1 MNTSRQL
8 RQNLLNL
15 REASARMVIVK
26 NRMKSSLPTT
36 CRPAAGVSRGRRGIG
51 PCCGRGERW

>member
-26 NRMKSSLPTT
+26 NRMKSS
-36 CRPAAGVSRGRRGIG
+36 
-51 PCCGRGERW
+51 